1 MRLSRFFIDRPIFA
15 AVISII
21 ITLVGAI
28 AYFSLPVSQYPE
40 VVPPTVTVS
49 AVYPGA
55 SAETVADTVANPI
68 EQEINGVDGMLYLS
82 SQSTS
87 DGRVTITVTF
97 EQGTDLDEAQVL
109 VQNRVA
115 IAEPRL
121 PEEVQ
126 RLGIVTLKTTPDFL
140 LIVNLISPDGS
151 RDREYMSNYAQTRI
165 QDRLA
170 RIEGVGDVQLFG
182 QRELAMRVW
191 IDPGRAAA
199 LNLTAGDIVAA
210 LRAQNVQVA
219 AGTLGQPPS
228 EGAPFQV
235 SVETQGRFTDPQ
247 QFEDVVIRTDDA
259 GRQVRVGDVARVEIG
274 AADYAT
280 SAYLSADDSVILPVL
295 QEPGSNALAAADD
308 VLATMEELSADF
320 PAGLEYRVVY
330 NPTEF
335 IQESVD
341 AVIDTLL
348 EAIVL
353 VVLVIIVF
361 LQKWRASL
369 IPVLAIPISLIG
381 TFAVLAMLGYSLNN
395 LSLFGLVLAIGIVV
409 DDAIVVVENVER
421 NLENGLS
428 PLEAAR
434 TSMDEVGGALIAIV
448 LVLCAVFVPT
458 LFIGGLSGA
467 FYQQFAITIA
477 TATAISLIVSLT
489 LSPALSAVLLR
500 THEKEGEKGRI
511 GQFLERAGDSFN
523 RAFDRFSEA
532 YAGLTARLVA
542 MPRRMMLAYTALI
555 AATGFALVATPTGFV
570 PQQDQGYFL
579 TVIQLPPGSATS
591 RTDAVMQKVAERMLP
606 IDGITDSVM
615 LSGFDGTS
623 ETQSASAAAAYWVLD
638 DFATRSAN
646 GQTVDALM
654 AEAQRA
660 TADITEARLMLVKP
674 PIIRG
679 IGSAGGFR
687 MMIQDRNGQG
697 YRALQDMAN
706 AVIAQANQEEGMA
719 GVYTFFETG
728 TPRVRA
734 DIDRN
739 KAQILGVSPA
749 SIFETLQVYL
759 GSAFINDFNLL
770 GRTYRVT
777 AQADAPYRDSPSD
790 IANLHTRSA
799 SGAMVPLGSVATLSD
814 TTGPYRV
821 TRYNLAPAV
830 AIDGDTAPGYSSGQS
845 LRTMEGVAA
854 EVLPANMDSE
864 WTGIAFLQDNAG
876 DTAIY
881 VFALAVL
888 LVFLVL
894 AAQYESLVMPLS
906 IILIVPMCLLAA
918 MIGINLRGMDNN
930 VLTQVGLIVL
940 IGLAAKNAI
949 LIVEFARQG
958 EEQGLSPAEAAI
970 QSAKTRLRPILMT
983 SFAFI
988 LGTVPLV
995 IATGAGAELRQAL
1008 GTAVCFGMLGVTGFG
1023 LVFTPT
1029 FYVVSRALGDRIAS
1043 LRGSRGSGHAP
1054 QGDAPMLPAE

>member
-15 AVISII
+15 AVIAVI

-28 AYFSLPVSQYPE
+28 SYVFLPVSQYPE
-40 VVPPTVTVS
+40 VVPPTVTVTAS
-49 AVYPGA
+49 YPGA
-55 SAETVADTVANPI
+55 SAETLADTVANPI

-82 SQSTS
+82 SQSTG

-97 EQGTDLDEAQVL
+97 KQGTDLDQAQTL

-115 IAEPRL
+115 IAQPRL

-126 RLGIVTLKTTPDFL
+126 RLGIVTRKTTPDFL

-151 RDREYMSNYAQTRI
+151 LDREYMTDYAQTRI
-165 QDRLA
+165 KDRLA
-170 RIEGVGDVQLFG
+170 RVEGVGDVQLFG
-182 QRELAMRVW
+182 SRDLAMRVW

-199 LNLTAGDIVAA
+199 LDLTAGDIVSA

-228 EGAPFQV
+228 PGSAFQLN
-235 SVETQGRFTDPQ
+235 VETQGRFTDPQ
-247 QFEDVVIRTDDA
+247 QFENVVIRTDGD

-274 AADYAT
+274 ADSYST
-280 SAYLSADDSVILPVL
+280 SAYLNDRDSVIIPVL
-295 QEPGSNALAAADD
+295 QEPGSNALAASKAIKAEMET
-308 VLATMEELSADF
+308 LAKDF
-320 PAGLEYRVVY
+320 PPGLQYRIVY

-335 IQESVD
+335 IQQSVD
-341 AVIDTLL
+341 AVVHTLL
-348 EAIVL
+348 EAIAL
-353 VVLVIIVF
+353 VVLVIVVF
-361 LQKWRASL
+361 LQKWRASV
-369 IPVLAIPISLIG
+369 IPVLAIPVSLIG
-381 TFAVLAMLGYSLNN
+381 TFAVLAAVGYSLNN

-421 NLENGLS
+421 NLGS
-428 PLEAAR
+428 GMTPLQASR
-434 TSMDEVGGALIAIV
+434 TSMDEVGAALIAIA

-467 FYQQFAITIA
+467 FYKQFAVTISAA
-477 TATAISLIVSLT
+477 TVISLIVSLT
-489 LSPALSAVLLR
+489 LSPALSALLLR
-500 THEKEGEKGRI
+500 PHQPAPAGAYWR
-511 GQFLERAGDSFN
+511 QLAERAGEAFN
-523 RAFDRFSEA
+523 RAFERFGDA
-532 YAGLTARLVA
+532 YGRWTARVVT
-542 MPRRMMLAYTALI
+542 MPRRMMAAYSGLI
-555 AATGFALVATPTGFV
+555 ALTAAALWMTPTGFI
-570 PQQDQGYFL
+570 PQQDQAYFF

-591 RTDAVMQKVAERMLP
+591 RTDAVMKKVAERMLK
-606 IDGITDSVM
+606 IDGIKGTVM

-638 DFATRSAN
+638 DFKERAAK
-646 GQTVDALM
+646 GETVDKLM
-654 AEAQRA
+654 AEAQKA
-660 TADITEARLMLVKP
+660 TADINEARLMIVKP

-687 MMIQDRNGQG
+687 MMIEDRNGRG
-697 YRALQDMAN
+697 YRALQDAAN
-706 AVIAQANQEEGMA
+706 AVIAKANQQKGLA
-719 GVYTFFETG
+719 GVYTFFDTG

-734 DIDRN
+734 DIDRD
-739 KAQILGVSPA
+739 KAQILGVPPSRV
-749 SIFETLQVYL
+749 FETLQVYL

-770 GRTYRVT
+770 GRTYHVT
-777 AQADAPYRDSPSD
+777 AQADAPFRDSPAD
-790 IANLHTRSA
+790 VANLQTRSDNG
-799 SGAMVPLGSVATLSD
+799 SMVPIGSVATLSD

-830 AIDGDTAPGYSSGQS
+830 AVDGDTAPGYSTGQS
-845 LRTMEGVAA
+845 LVTMEKVAA
-854 EVLPANMDSE
+854 EALPHGMDYE
-864 WTGIAFLQDNAG
+864 WTGIAYQQKYAG
-876 DTAIY
+876 STAVL

-894 AAQYESLVMPLS
+894 AAQYESLVMPLA

-918 MIGINLRGMDNN
+918 MIGVNLRGMDNN
-930 VLTQVGLIVL
+930 VLTQIGLVVL
-940 IGLAAKNAI
+940 IALAAKNAI

-958 EEQGLSPAEAAI
+958 EEEHGLTPAEAAV
-970 QSAKTRLRPILMT
+970 QAARTRLRPILMT

-988 LGTVPLV
+988 LGSVPLV

-1029 FYVVSRALGDRIAS
+1029 FYVVCRGIAERIAR
-1043 LRGSRGSGHAP
+1043 LRGRP
-1054 QGDAPMLPAE
+1054 DADATLQPAE